1 MQLYKRKHELYT
13 NNVPAFVAH
22 PSMHI
27 NQEPGFLLSDLD
39 VGAENVEF
47 EGLGVGEDSCF
58 TKNIMW

>member
-1 MQLYKRKHELYT
+1 
-13 NNVPAFVAH
+13 
-22 PSMHI
+22 MHI